1 MDAVRGLLAPWTGG
15 AAAPRPGIAPSAPSG
30 VRSMQCFWMGGA
42 CVPVG
47 GATPATQAAVRS
59 MQAFWVGGAT
69 APRPGTAPP
78 IPPTPQIPPNMGGGT
93 GFIDPRVT
101 SLMRTRHMPGMREI
115 IEKDDEII
123 LEVIVM
129 AVTKDMLH

>member
-1 MDAVRGLLAPWTGG
+1 MDAVRGLLAPWIGG
-15 AAAPRPGIAPSAPSG
+15 AAAP
-30 VRSMQCFWMGGA
+30 QGGA
-42 CVPVG
+42 APVG
-47 GATPATQAAVRS
+47 PAGVRS

-78 IPPTPQIPPNMGGGT
+78 IPPIPPIPPNMGGGT
-93 GFIDPRVT
+93 GFIDSRIT